1 MLLNVLL
8 AIPIL
13 YLENVFGFYHKA
25 VTIFVIEDKRC
36 SSIAWLVLIFNNNL
50 YLALL
55 VIIVFSFSLSTINI

>member
-25 VTIFVIEDKRC
+25 ATIFVIEDKRC
-36 SSIAWLVLIFNNNL
+36 SSIAWLVLIFIISL

-55 VIIVFSFSLSTINI
+55 DIIVFSFSLSIINI